1 MMIPPAMS
9 FEECVNSFSNMVD
22 NSLSDMA
29 DLSKSLQSPQSYDLS
44 TSSFASAV
52 SELPAILRSS
62 SLLSHSTLV
71 SISTTG
77 FDDLYKSTPK
87 NDVDEL
93 RWIYRTILD
102 QNDGQITL
110 GLVLQLLREVLL
122 EYSPTYTGRNLET
135 TALAAYLGFDLPDI
149 AYRSEDTIIG
159 EEDFILVMATT
170 KNQAMAKREKQKKAK
185 KKVAKKSKELYK
197 LKEEK
202 EAESKEEVE
211 INQTFPRLDLHF
223 EKEDKEEME
232 SKKGGETFPQLD
244 LYKGKEDKDA
254 ERKDGEETCP
264 QLDQYLRKFDK
275 EVECKEDVGS
285 KQGGEAFPRLDVHSE
300 KDNIEVESMHKE
312 AECKLEGESK
322 EGGEASSQLD
332 VYLGEEDKETECKE
346 EGVEKRPA
354 RDPNAPKLNM
364 SASMIYDNAM
374 MEDFKTKNP
383 GVSFDEYTVFVSNGR
398 LPPMY
403 KELHPTQQ
411 AVWISLAESDKAR
424 YLREI
429 ELYNPS
435 DGYDRNGDL
444 IVSSTKSERRGMS
457 KVDEKQ
463 GEEASIR
470 HALDEDKNEDY
481 KEEVES
487 KQGEETS
494 FLSNTNLSW
503 DDMYSVSTK
512 GYDAAESK
520 RSLKMLKIRFMHAMA
535 NRK

>member
-185 KKVAKKSKELYK
+185 KKVAKKKQRTIQ
-197 LKEEK
+197 
-202 EAESKEEVE
+202 VE
-211 INQTFPRLDLHF
+211 
-223 EKEDKEEME
+223 
-232 SKKGGETFPQLD
+232 G
-244 LYKGKEDKDA
+244 
-254 ERKDGEETCP
+254 RK
-264 QLDQYLRKFDK
+264 R
-275 EVECKEDVGS
+275 
-285 KQGGEAFPRLDVHSE
+285 
-300 KDNIEVESMHKE
+300 
-312 AECKLEGESK
+312 
-322 EGGEASSQLD
+322 
-332 VYLGEEDKETECKE
+332 
-346 EGVEKRPA
+346 
-354 RDPNAPKLNM
+354 
-364 SASMIYDNAM
+364 
-374 MEDFKTKNP
+374 
-383 GVSFDEYTVFVSNGR
+383 GR
-398 LPPMY
+398 I
-403 KELHPTQQ
+403 Q
-411 AVWISLAESDKAR
+411 
-424 YLREI
+424 
-429 ELYNPS
+429 
-435 DGYDRNGDL
+435 
-444 IVSSTKSERRGMS
+444 RRS
-457 KVDEKQ
+457 
-463 GEEASIR
+463 
-470 HALDEDKNEDY
+470 
-481 KEEVES
+481 
-487 KQGEETS
+487 
-494 FLSNTNLSW
+494 
-503 DDMYSVSTK
+503 
-512 GYDAAESK
+512 
-520 RSLKMLKIRFMHAMA
+520 
-535 NRK
+535 